1 MWRSILIFLFVVL
14 FQVHLK
20 AQSIAWAFNQPIY
33 STDTSLSKYLHKGVY
48 NLSQLDSAYQRFVF
62 TSNECYG
69 SYSGISTATN
79 ISPCAGNAFQLNF
92 SLNNKNSS
100 TYFYKVDTG
109 MKNTAI
115 FVIPGTGNNQS
126 SQILSNVPV
135 NYHNYYNSIYFGLPE
150 SCLKHGDMYMYIK
163 PNEDIRAIRNGNFKL
178 SEPNLYPVLTNRG
191 TSYTSNLFIECF
203 AIVKYLKTKYRKV
216 IIYGLSQGG
225 TTSMITSIE
234 TDPDAALVCSGY
246 STTWDTAFYASGP
259 SGLIQDSIFNVYSSD
274 NIKDSMTQNMS
285 YYFYS
290 WGSADVV
297 SLLQEYP
304 FHRSQNKWG
313 NHCNIQYHYGIY
325 NHAIPF
331 VAADTFLRRCIRRP
345 KMEITQLPGQCIA
358 DSVKIRLHLFGSPPF
373 QMQMFRDSSFVQNI
387 TVNDTITDLTLFQ
400 AGTYQFFNITDLKNT
415 PLCKSKKFV
424 YQKSLKPNIS
434 WNYLS
439 RDCVNQKDSLKINLQ
454 GEAPFSIQWAIPGYP
469 AVYSSLNDSM
479 FLALAK
485 GKYPINQIS
494 DASLCTRFLQ
504 DTIRIIHDT
513 LKATVDA
520 PLYVCDSLKSKI
532 QLHVRGIFPIT
543 LVYYEAGQ
551 YKTAAIADT
560 SHILW
565 VGNGNILLAEMTD
578 SAGCQLLLNQVFQV
592 NNQPIQLLSIDRTFH
607 CDSVKEEIQVTSN
620 GQFPMQLFYRKNG
633 TGEVK
638 ILPNANASF
647 LWGNGNYQID
657 SIKDATLCKK
667 AFNIPLVIQ
676 HDTLEYISNSPQFI
690 CDSLKSKLDIQL
702 EGDRPFTIL
711 YNRNGSLVSG
721 AFNNFQTQYWLSNG
735 TYQFLQ
741 VSDSNG
747 CVKPMS
753 EFFTLNFDTLAV
765 NFSTP
770 LYVCDSAKSLIQ
782 WELAGNGPYQL
793 FFQKNGLNDSL
804 FMSQNQVNTYFENGT
819 YQFQQLNDFTG
830 CNLLINQTEV
840 LNFKTLSFTHT
851 SPIYSCDSS
860 KANIRCFL
868 QGNAPYLLT
877 YVRNGQ
883 IYQSSFNQDTV
894 DLYWD
899 NGLYSL
905 ISISDATQCV
915 DLISEVFNIQF
926 NPLSAVISNPVYS
939 CDSLKGSVNLVLGGN
954 APYTFNYLK
963 DGIPGNQVLAASGQ
977 WYLNNG
983 QYQLQ
988 QVIDSTGCSLNLTQN
1003 FMLNFDTLEVQ
1014 LSNPVYNCDSN
1025 KTHLHIDLEGN
1036 APYTLFYTIN
1046 GTTNQINISLDSLDL
1061 YWDNGLYSLISISD
1075 ATQCVDL
1082 ISEVF
1087 NIQFNPLSAVI
1098 SNPVYSCDSLK
1109 GSVNLVLGGNAPY
1122 TFNYLKDGIP
1132 GNQVLAASGQWYLNN
1147 GQYQL
1152 QQVIDST
1159 GCSLNLTQNFML
1171 NFDTL
1176 EVQLSNPVYNCD
1188 SNKTHLHIDME
1199 GNAPYTL
1206 FYTINGTP
1214 NQINISVDSLDLY
1227 LNNGLYT
1234 MDAIKDAT
1242 NCIHLMNQAFNFQ
1255 YQPLNYAI
1263 LSQGYNCDSNQYRIQ
1278 FQFYGNAP
1286 WLVLYSDGTN
1296 NYSRSFS
1303 NNLSELFLGNGNWT
1317 ITQIGDANCT
1327 LNPGLNY
1334 LVNYQPIQASVVS
1347 QFYNCDSNKMQVQL
1361 NLGGNAPW
1369 KVDYDLLGT
1378 VTQSTS
1384 VTFMQPN
1391 PVMYFP
1397 KGEYLIQSVS
1407 DVTLCQKSL
1416 NHYLNQNID
1425 SLIYQKLT
1433 QTFDCDSEK
1442 LLIQYLTSGTG
1453 PRTIHYKS
1461 LQTGNSFQATSNAG
1475 GLVEMYLQDSIYVIQ
1490 YIQDAYCSMVIS
1502 DTIHHN
1508 YRKPLSEI
1516 LKPEVNCVDG
1526 IYQVKMVS
1534 QGGVKPYTYY
1544 YTYNGINQTLT
1555 SATDTMLMNLPNG
1568 DYFFE
1573 NMLDATGC
1581 GSFLNIPFLA
1591 NYTLMQYQGYS
1602 LQYDCVSDSTAL
1614 VLNLFATDSVRL
1626 WISKNNLTEFVL
1638 LPPANLITHLK
1649 NGKYIIT
1656 QISDQA
1662 GCAVGIDDT
1671 LVIANEPVKMQIT
1684 ELSPHC
1690 LLKQHIFRYKLDGL
1704 KPWTLNYNLNNQ
1716 DQTKILNDSMDF
1728 WMLNSAYYQLNFIQD
1743 SNGCVVNVDTALYL
1757 PPFAADQPQLVKDY
1771 TYLRVL
1777 EQGIR
1782 YKWFQNGVFIDSTNE
1797 GALLIPSNGVYSVV
1811 LTDLNGCEV
1820 MSNSITI
1827 EDIEAVS
1834 LFPNPVSGQT
1844 TIRIGIRYDAYW
1856 NYAIR
1861 DVSGRVLIAGIFEQ
1875 NTQSIDLSYLS
1886 KGQYYLHVQ
1895 MNRDNEPISKVIK
1908 LLKQ

>member
-1 MWRSILIFLFVVL
+1 MWRSILIFWFVAV

-33 STDTSLSKYLHKGVY
+33 STDTSLSKYLYKGVY

-69 SYSGISTATN
+69 SYAGISTATN

-100 TYFYKVDTG
+100 AYFYKVDTG

-126 SQILSNVPV
+126 SQILSNVPA

-163 PNEDIRAIRNGNFKL
+163 PNEDIRAIRYGNFKL

-225 TTSMITSIE
+225 TTSMITAVE
-234 TDPDAALVCSGY
+234 TDPDASLVCSGY

-274 NIKDSMTQNMS
+274 NIKDSMTQNMG

-313 NHCNIQYHYGIY
+313 NHCNIQYHYGLY

-331 VAADTFLRRCIRRP
+331 VAADTFLSRCIRRP
-345 KMEITQLPGQCIA
+345 KIEITQLPGQCVA
-358 DSVKIRLHLFGSPPF
+358 DSVKIRLRLFGSPPF
-373 QMQMFRDSSFVQNI
+373 QMQMFRDSTFVQNI
-387 TVNDTITDLTLFQ
+387 TVNDTTADLTLFQ
-400 AGTYQFFNITDLKNT
+400 AGTYQFFNITDIKNT

-424 YQKSLKPNIS
+424 YQKSLKPNLS

-439 RDCVNQKDSLKINLQ
+439 RDCVNQKDSLKINLEGQ
-454 GEAPFSIQWAIPGYP
+454 APFLLQWAIPGYP
-469 AVYSSLNDSM
+469 ANYSSLNDSI
-479 FLALAK
+479 FLALSK
-485 GKYPINQIS
+485 GKYPVNQIS
-494 DASLCTRFLQ
+494 DASFCTRILQ
-504 DTIRIIHDT
+504 DTIRIVHDT

-551 YKTAAIADT
+551 YKTAAIVDT
-560 SHILW
+560 SHNLW
-565 VGNGNILLAEMTD
+565 VGNGNILIAEMTD

-592 NNQPIQLLSIDRTFH
+592 NNLPIQLLSINRTFH
-607 CDSVKEEIQVTSN
+607 CDSVKEEIQVSST

-633 TGEVK
+633 IGEMQ
-638 ILPNANASF
+638 ILPSANSSF

-657 SIKDATLCKK
+657 SIVDATLCKK

-676 HDTLEYISNSPQFI
+676 HDTLEYVANSPQFV
-690 CDSLKSKLDIQL
+690 CDSLKSKFEIQL
-702 EGDRPFTIL
+702 EGDRPFTIS

-721 AFNNFQTQYWLSNG
+721 TFNNFQTQYWLNNG
-735 TYQFLQ
+735 TYQFVN

-747 CVKPMS
+747 CIKPMS

-765 NFSTP
+765 NFTTP

-782 WELAGNGPYQL
+782 WELAGNGPYKL
-793 FFQKNGLNDSL
+793 FYQKNGLNDSL
-804 FMSQNQVNTYFENGT
+804 LMSQNQVNTYFENGT
-819 YQFQQLNDFTG
+819 YQFQQLKDFTG
-830 CNLLINQTEV
+830 CNQLINQTEI

-851 SPIYSCDSS
+851 SPIYNCDSS

-868 QGNAPYLLT
+868 QGNAPYILT

-883 IYQSSFNQDTV
+883 LYQLSSNQDTV

-915 DLISEVFNIQF
+915 ELVAEVFNIQF
-926 NPLSAVISNPVYS
+926 SSLSALISNPVYS
-939 CDSLKGSVNLVLGGN
+939 CDSLKGSLNLQLGGN

-963 DGIPGNQVLAASGQ
+963 DGIPGNQVFAASGQ

-988 QVIDSTGCSLNLTQN
+988 QVIDGTGCSLNLSQN
-1003 FMLNFDTLEVQ
+1003 FTLNFDTIEVQ

-1046 GTTNQINISLDSLDL
+1046 GI
-1061 YWDNGLYSLISISD
+1061 
-1075 ATQCVDL
+1075 
-1082 ISEVF
+1082 
-1087 NIQFNPLSAVI
+1087 
-1098 SNPVYSCDSLK
+1098 
-1109 GSVNLVLGGNAPY
+1109 PY
-1122 TFNYLKDGIP
+1122 
-1132 GNQVLAASGQWYLNN
+1132 
-1147 GQYQL
+1147 
-1152 QQVIDST
+1152 
-1159 GCSLNLTQNFML
+1159 
-1171 NFDTL
+1171 
-1176 EVQLSNPVYNCD
+1176 
-1188 SNKTHLHIDME
+1188 
-1199 GNAPYTL
+1199 
-1206 FYTINGTP
+1206 
-1214 NQINISVDSLDLY
+1214 QINISVNSLDLY

-1234 MDAIKDAT
+1234 IAAVKDAT
-1242 NCIHLMNQAFNFQ
+1242 NCIQTINQAFNFQ
-1255 YQPLNYAI
+1255 FQPFNYAI
-1263 LSQGYNCDSNQYRIQ
+1263 LSQGYYCDSNQYRIQ

-1286 WLVLYSDGTN
+1286 WLVQYTDGIV

-1317 ITQIGDANCT
+1317 ITQISDANCT
-1327 LNPGLNY
+1327 INPGLNY
-1334 LVNYQPIQASVVS
+1334 SVNYQPIQASVVS

-1361 NLGGNAPW
+1361 NLSGNAPW
-1369 KVDYDLLGT
+1369 KVNYDLLGT
-1378 VTQSTS
+1378 VTQNTS

-1425 SLIYQKLT
+1425 SLIFQKLT

-1442 LLIQYLTSGTG
+1442 LWIQYITSGTG
-1453 PRTIHYKS
+1453 TRTIHYKS
-1461 LQTGNSFQATSNAG
+1461 LQTGNSFQAMSNAG
-1475 GLVEMYLQDSIYVIQ
+1475 GLVEMYLQDSIYVME
-1490 YIQDAYCSMVIS
+1490 YIQDAYCTIVIN

-1508 YRKPLSEI
+1508 YRKPVSEI
-1516 LKPEVNCVDG
+1516 LKPEVNCVIG
-1526 IYQVKMVS
+1526 KYQVKMVS
-1534 QGGVKPYTYY
+1534 QGGIKPYTYY
-1544 YTYNGINQTLT
+1544 YTYNGISQTFI
-1555 SATDTMLMNLPNG
+1555 SASDTLFITLPNG
-1568 DYFFE
+1568 NYFFDY
-1573 NMLDATGC
+1573 MLDATGC
-1581 GSFLNIPFLA
+1581 GNILNIPFLA
-1591 NYTLMQYQGYS
+1591 NYTPMQYQGYS
-1602 LQYDCVSDSTAL
+1602 LPYDCVSDSTAL
-1614 VLNLFATDSVRL
+1614 VLNLFTTDSVRL
-1626 WISKNNLTEFVL
+1626 WITKNNLTEFVL
-1638 LPPANLITHLK
+1638 IPPANLITHLK
-1649 NGKYIIT
+1649 NGKYIIKE
-1656 QISDQA
+1656 ISDEV
-1662 GCAVGIDDT
+1662 GCVIVIDDT
-1671 LVIANEPVKMQIT
+1671 LVIANEPPKMQIT

-1690 LLKQHIFRYKLDGL
+1690 SLKQHIFRYTLDGL

-1716 DQTKILNDSMDF
+1716 DQTKILNDSSGF
-1728 WMLNSAYYQLNFIQD
+1728 LMLDPSYYQLNFIQD

-1757 PPFAADQPQLVKDY
+1757 PPFAADQPKLVKDY

-1777 EQGIR
+1777 EQGIQ
-1782 YKWFQNGVFIDSTNE
+1782 YKWFQNGILIDSTNE
-1797 GALLIPSNGVYSVV
+1797 GALLIPSNGVYSVL

-1820 MSNSITI
+1820 NSNSITI
-1827 EDIEAVS
+1827 EDVEAVS

-1844 TIRIGIRYDAYW
+1844 TIRIGISYDAYW

-1861 DVSGRVLIAGIFEQ
+1861 DVSGRVLISGISEK

-1886 KGQYYLHVQ
+1886 TGQYYLHVQ

-1908 LLKQ
+1908 LLRQ

>member
-69 SYSGISTATN
+69 SYSGISTSGN

-225 TTSMITSIE
+225 TTSMITAVE
-234 TDPDAALVCSGY
+234 TDPDASLVCSGY

-274 NIKDSMTQNMS
+274 NIKDSMTQNMG

-290 WGSADVV
+290 WGSADVL

-331 VAADTFLRRCIRRP
+331 VAADTFLSRCIRRP
-345 KMEITQLPGQCIA
+345 KMEITQLPGQCTA
-358 DSVKIRLHLFGSPPF
+358 DSIKIRLKLFGSPPF
-373 QMQMFRDSSFVQNI
+373 QMQMFRDSVFVQNM
-387 TVNDTITDLTLFQ
+387 TFNDTVADLTLFQ
-400 AGTYQFFNITDLKNT
+400 SGTYQFFNITDLKNT

-424 YQKSLKPNIS
+424 YQKSIKPNIS

-494 DASLCTRFLQ
+494 DASLCTRILQ
-504 DTIRIIHDT
+504 DTIRIVHDT

-735 TYQFLQ
+735 IYQFLQ

-793 FFQKNGLNDSL
+793 FYQKNGLNDSL

-830 CNLLINQTEV
+830 CSLLINQTEV

-915 DLISEVFNIQF
+915 DLIAEVFNIQF

-963 DGIPGNQVLAASGQ
+963 DGIPANQVLAASGQ

-988 QVIDSTGCSLNLTQN
+988 QVIDSTGCSLSLSQN

-1014 LSNPVYNCDSN
+1014 LSNPVY
-1025 KTHLHIDLEGN
+1025 H
-1036 APYTLFYTIN
+1036 
-1046 GTTNQINISLDSLDL
+1046 
-1061 YWDNGLYSLISISD
+1061 
-1075 ATQCVDL
+1075 
-1082 ISEVF
+1082 
-1087 NIQFNPLSAVI
+1087 
-1098 SNPVYSCDSLK
+1098 
-1109 GSVNLVLGGNAPY
+1109 
-1122 TFNYLKDGIP
+1122 
-1132 GNQVLAASGQWYLNN
+1132 
-1147 GQYQL
+1147 
-1152 QQVIDST
+1152 
-1159 GCSLNLTQNFML
+1159 
-1171 NFDTL
+1171 
-1176 EVQLSNPVYNCD
+1176 CD

-1442 LLIQYLTSGTG
+1442 LLIQYLTYGTG

-1490 YIQDAYCSMVIS
+1490 NIQDAYCSMVIS

-1555 SATDTMLMNLPNG
+1555 SATDTLLMNLPNG

-1861 DVSGRVLIAGIFEQ
+1861 DVSGRVLIAGISEQ

>member
-225 TTSMITSIE
+225 TTSMITAVE
-234 TDPDAALVCSGY
+234 TDPDASLVCSGY

-274 NIKDSMTQNMS
+274 NIKDSMTQNMG

-290 WGSADVV
+290 WGSADVL

-331 VAADTFLRRCIRRP
+331 VAADTFLSRCIRRP
-345 KMEITQLPGQCIA
+345 KMEITQLPGQCTA
-358 DSVKIRLHLFGSPPF
+358 DSIKIRLKLFGSPPF
-373 QMQMFRDSSFVQNI
+373 QMQMFRDSVFVQNM
-387 TVNDTITDLTLFQ
+387 TFNDTVADLTLFQ
-400 AGTYQFFNITDLKNT
+400 SGTYQFFNITDLKNT

-424 YQKSLKPNIS
+424 YQKSIKPNIS

-721 AFNNFQTQYWLSNG
+721 AFNNFQSQYWLSNG
-735 TYQFLQ
+735 IYQFLQ

-804 FMSQNQVNTYFENGT
+804 VMSQNQVNTYFENGT

-830 CNLLINQTEV
+830 CSLLINQTEV

-963 DGIPGNQVLAASGQ
+963 DGIPANQVLAASGQ

-988 QVIDSTGCSLNLTQN
+988 QVIDSTGCSLNLSQN

-1025 KTHLHIDLEGN
+1025 KTHLHIDL
-1036 APYTLFYTIN
+1036 
-1046 GTTNQINISLDSLDL
+1046 
-1061 YWDNGLYSLISISD
+1061 
-1075 ATQCVDL
+1075 
-1082 ISEVF
+1082 
-1087 NIQFNPLSAVI
+1087 
-1098 SNPVYSCDSLK
+1098 
-1109 GSVNLVLGGNAPY
+1109 
-1122 TFNYLKDGIP
+1122 
-1132 GNQVLAASGQWYLNN
+1132 
-1147 GQYQL
+1147 
-1152 QQVIDST
+1152 
-1159 GCSLNLTQNFML
+1159 
-1171 NFDTL
+1171 
-1176 EVQLSNPVYNCD
+1176 
-1188 SNKTHLHIDME
+1188 E

-1442 LLIQYLTSGTG
+1442 LLIQYLTYGTG

-1555 SATDTMLMNLPNG
+1555 SATDTLLMNLPNG

-1690 LLKQHIFRYKLDGL
+1690 SLKQHIFRYKLDGL

-1777 EQGIR
+1777 EQGIQ
-1782 YKWFQNGVFIDSTNE
+1782 YKWFQNGVLIDSTNE

-1861 DVSGRVLIAGIFEQ
+1861 DVSGRVLIAGISEQ

>member
-1 MWRSILIFLFVVL
+1 MWRSILIFCFVAV

-33 STDTSLSKYLHKGVY
+33 STDTSLSKYLYKGVY

-69 SYSGISTATN
+69 SYASISTATN
-79 ISPCAGNAFQLNF
+79 ILPCAGNAFQLNF

-100 TYFYKVDTG
+100 AYFYKVDTG

-126 SQILSNVPV
+126 SQILSNVPA

-163 PNEDIRAIRNGNFKL
+163 PNEDIRAIRYGNFKL

-225 TTSMITSIE
+225 TTSMITAVE
-234 TDPDAALVCSGY
+234 TDPDASLVCSGY

-259 SGLIQDSIFNVYSSD
+259 SGLIQDSIFNVYSSK
-274 NIKDSMTQNMS
+274 NIKDSMTQNMG

-290 WGSADVV
+290 WGSADVI
-297 SLLQEYP
+297 SLAQEYP

-313 NHCNIQYHYGIY
+313 NHCNIQYHYGLY

-331 VAADTFLRRCIRRP
+331 VAADTFLSRCIRRP
-345 KMEITQLPGQCIA
+345 KMEITQLPGQCVA
-358 DSVKIRLHLFGSPPF
+358 DSVKIRLRLFGSPPF
-373 QMQMFRDSSFVQNI
+373 QMQMFRDSTFVQNI
-387 TVNDTITDLTLFQ
+387 TVNDTTADLTLFQ
-400 AGTYQFFNITDLKNT
+400 AGTYQFFNITDIKNT

-424 YQKSLKPNIS
+424 YQKSLKPNLS
-434 WNYLS
+434 WDYLS
-439 RDCVNQKDSLKINLQ
+439 RDCVNQKDSLKINLEGQ
-454 GEAPFSIQWAIPGYP
+454 APFSLQWAIPGYP
-469 AVYSSLNDSM
+469 SNYSSLNDSI
-479 FLALAK
+479 FLALSK
-485 GKYPINQIS
+485 GKYPVNQIS
-494 DASLCTRFLQ
+494 DASFCTRILQ
-504 DTIRIIHDT
+504 DTIRIVHDT

-551 YKTAAIADT
+551 YKTAAIVDT
-560 SHILW
+560 SHNLW
-565 VGNGNILLAEMTD
+565 VGNGNILIAEITD

-592 NNQPIQLLSIDRTFH
+592 NNQPIQLLSINRTFH
-607 CDSVKEEIQVTSN
+607 CDSVKEEIQVSST

-633 TGEVK
+633 IGEMQ
-638 ILPNANASF
+638 ILPSANSSF

-657 SIKDATLCKK
+657 SIIDATLCKK
-667 AFNIPLVIQ
+667 AFNNPLVIQ
-676 HDTLEYISNSPQFI
+676 HDTLEYVSNSPQFV
-690 CDSLKSKLDIQL
+690 CDSLKSKFEIQL
-702 EGDRPFTIL
+702 EGDRPFTIS

-721 AFNNFQTQYWLSNG
+721 TFNNFQTQYWLNNG
-735 TYQFLQ
+735 TYQFVN

-747 CVKPMS
+747 CIKPMS
-753 EFFTLNFDTLAV
+753 EFFTLNFDTLTV
-765 NFSTP
+765 NFTTP

-782 WELAGNGPYQL
+782 WELAGNGPYKL
-793 FFQKNGLNDSL
+793 FYQKNGLNDSL
-804 FMSQNQVNTYFENGT
+804 LMSQNQVNTYFENGT
-819 YQFQQLNDFTG
+819 YQFQQLKDFTG
-830 CNLLINQTEV
+830 CNQLINQTEI

-851 SPIYSCDSS
+851 SPIYNCDSS

-868 QGNAPYLLT
+868 QGNAPYILT

-883 IYQSSFNQDTV
+883 LYQLSSNQDTV

-915 DLISEVFNIQF
+915 ELVAEVFNIQF
-926 NPLSAVISNPVYS
+926 SSLSALISNPVYS
-939 CDSLKGSVNLVLGGN
+939 CDSLKGSLNLQLGGN

-963 DGIPGNQVLAASGQ
+963 DGIPGNQVFAGSGQ

-988 QVIDSTGCSLNLTQN
+988 QVIDGTGCSLNLSQN
-1003 FMLNFDTLEVQ
+1003 FTLNFDTIEVQ

-1046 GTTNQINISLDSLDL
+1046 GI
-1061 YWDNGLYSLISISD
+1061 
-1075 ATQCVDL
+1075 
-1082 ISEVF
+1082 
-1087 NIQFNPLSAVI
+1087 
-1098 SNPVYSCDSLK
+1098 
-1109 GSVNLVLGGNAPY
+1109 
-1122 TFNYLKDGIP
+1122 
-1132 GNQVLAASGQWYLNN
+1132 
-1147 GQYQL
+1147 
-1152 QQVIDST
+1152 
-1159 GCSLNLTQNFML
+1159 
-1171 NFDTL
+1171 
-1176 EVQLSNPVYNCD
+1176 
-1188 SNKTHLHIDME
+1188 
-1199 GNAPYTL
+1199 
-1206 FYTINGTP
+1206 P
-1214 NQINISVDSLDLY
+1214 NQINTSVNSLDLY

-1234 MDAIKDAT
+1234 IDAVKDAT
-1242 NCIHLMNQAFNFQ
+1242 NCIQPINQAFNFQ
-1255 YQPLNYAI
+1255 FQPFNYAI
-1263 LSQGYNCDSNQYRIQ
+1263 LSQGYYCDSNQYRIQ

-1286 WLVLYSDGTN
+1286 WLVQYTDGIV

-1317 ITQIGDANCT
+1317 ITQISDANCT
-1327 LNPGLNY
+1327 INPGLNY
-1334 LVNYQPIQASVVS
+1334 SVNYQPIQASVVS

-1361 NLGGNAPW
+1361 NLNGNAPW
-1369 KVDYDLLGT
+1369 KINYDLLGT
-1378 VTQSTS
+1378 VTQNTS

-1425 SLIYQKLT
+1425 SLIFQKLT

-1442 LLIQYLTSGTG
+1442 LWIQYITSGTG
-1453 PRTIHYKS
+1453 TRTIHYKS
-1461 LQTGNSFQATSNAG
+1461 LQTGNSFQAMSNAG
-1475 GLVEMYLQDSIYVIQ
+1475 GLVEMYLQDSIYVME
-1490 YIQDAYCSMVIS
+1490 YIQDAYCTIVIN

-1508 YRKPLSEI
+1508 YRKPVSEI
-1516 LKPEVNCVDG
+1516 LKPEVNCVIG
-1526 IYQVKMVS
+1526 KYQVKMVS
-1534 QGGVKPYTYY
+1534 QGGIKPYTYY
-1544 YTYNGINQTLT
+1544 YTYNGISQTFI
-1555 SATDTMLMNLPNG
+1555 SASDTLFITLPNG
-1568 DYFFE
+1568 NYFFDY
-1573 NMLDATGC
+1573 MLDATGC
-1581 GSFLNIPFLA
+1581 GNILNIPFLA
-1591 NYTLMQYQGYS
+1591 NYTPMQYQGYS

-1614 VLNLFATDSVRL
+1614 VFNLFTTDSVRL
-1626 WISKNNLTEFVL
+1626 WITKNNLTEFVL

-1649 NGKYIIT
+1649 NGKFIIKE
-1656 QISDQA
+1656 ISDEV
-1662 GCAVGIDDT
+1662 GCVIVIDDT
-1671 LVIANEPVKMQIT
+1671 LVIANEPPKMQIT

-1690 LLKQHIFRYKLDGL
+1690 LLKQHIFRYTLDGL

-1716 DQTKILNDSMDF
+1716 DQTNILTDSSGF
-1728 WMLNSAYYQLNFIQD
+1728 LMLDPSYYQLNFIQD

-1757 PPFAADQPQLVKDY
+1757 PPFAADQPKLVKDY

-1777 EQGIR
+1777 EQGIQ
-1782 YKWFQNGVFIDSTNE
+1782 YKWFQNGILIDSTNE
-1797 GALLIPSNGVYSVV
+1797 GAFLIPSNGVYSVL

-1820 MSNSITI
+1820 NSNSITI
-1827 EDIEAVS
+1827 EDVEAVS

-1844 TIRIGIRYDAYW
+1844 TIRIGISYDAYW
-1856 NYAIR
+1856 NYSIR
-1861 DVSGRVLIAGIFEQ
+1861 DVSGRVLMSGISEK

-1886 KGQYYLHVQ
+1886 TGQYYLHVQ